1 MDKVLILAREEVVA
15 ALLGLLVEL
24 RGYLPV
30 YAKRGESLE
39 AARIRTGC
47 KKVVIDCDHWDS
59 TAKNLIALK
68 EAHVKVVLFSPSRIP
83 SELEGAVGTYQ
94 FTSFT
99 LPIGPE
105 AFGQLLED

>member
-30 YAKRGESLE
+30 YAERGEGVD

-47 KKVVIDCDHWDS
+47 KKAVIDFDHWDC
-59 TAKNLIALK
+59 TPKNLAALK
-68 EAHVKVVLFSPSRIP
+68 DAGVKVILFSPSRVP
-83 SELEGAVGTYQ
+83 SEVERTVGSSE
-94 FTSFT
+94 FGSFT

-105 AFGQLLED
+105 AFGRLLEG